1 VCTTGLLGWEASVRA
16 SMKIL
21 IEDVLGQ
28 EVDDLDEDEGLDSF
42 GDGHDIVEGSE
53 LLAVQLRKV

>member
-1 VCTTGLLGWEASVRA
+1 VRA

-21 IEDVLGQ
+21 VEDMLGK

-42 GDGHDIVEGSE
+42 GNGHDIAEGSE